1 MERDP
6 ADRLEFSKFNVAKVM
21 ENGTSLLGSAGTEY
35 EQDLDTGKCQAV
47 LIKFCSI
54 KSCYVKATFH
64 LLWSRKT
71 SESQK
76 LASNCTTKMLLIL
89 KKQLYLLGSRSLL
102 LLWDLSASPILPILT
117 EPALSN
123 SGRTPPWGIADPLS
137 FPTPPPFHL
146 SFELLHP
153 QAWTRRNDSKHRR
166 RCYRRDWA
174 WVWRERSEWK
184 LAICSTMTIC

>member
-1 MERDP
+1 MSSYSYKVLFYQKLLRQSNFP
-6 ADRLEFSKFNVAKVM
+6 FTLKSKDIREPETSIELHNENVVDIKKTAIPV
-21 ENGTSLLGSAGTEY
+21 
-35 EQDLDTGKCQAV
+35 GKQECFIFMRPLCFPNPPHPYIACI
-47 LIKFCSI
+47 IKF
-54 KSCYVKATFH
+54 
-64 LLWSRKT
+64 RK
-71 SESQK
+71 
-76 LASNCTTKMLLIL
+76 
-89 KKQLYLLGSRSLL
+89 
-102 LLWDLSASPILPILT
+102 DP
-117 EPALSN
+117 
-123 SGRTPPWGIADPLS
+123 PPWGIADPLS